1 MRTFDH
7 VVRLGVIGLALGVA
21 PAAAF
26 DPPRPA
32 GRAWVEDIPRP
43 PAPVPFVRAPAPP
56 PVPAPRL
63 APPAALTAPAAPAS
77 VAPGLVAPPAAP
89 AYAPANAPSLSAP
102 TSAPAFAPS
111 APSLTP
117 SVQQTPF
124 EALRSGTQKL
134 RAGKTGE
141 AVTSLE
147 YAAAEGVTA
156 ARWKLGRMYA
166 EGDGVPQSDLRAFE
180 YFSSIAN
187 ARPDEV
193 PGTPQAR
200 FVASA
205 FVALG
210 HYYREGIPDSPV
222 KADIARARQMY
233 AYAASYF
240 GDPDAQYHLGRLY
253 LDGIGVQKDPRQ
265 AALWFNAAAKKG
277 QHHAQAVL
285 GRMLF
290 TGEDVPRQA
299 ARGLMLLTLAR
310 DAGGRE
316 EAWLNA
322 LYEAAF
328 RQATD
333 DERAFALVLLERWL
347 RGRRD

>member
-1 MRTFDH
+1 MRTFDL
-7 VVRLGVIGLALGVA
+7 VRLGLIGLALGVP

-26 DPPRPA
+26 DPPRP
-32 GRAWVEDIPRP
+32 RAWVDDIPRP
-43 PAPVPFVRAPAPP
+43 PAPVPFVRTPAPQLVP
-56 PVPAPRL
+56 TPRPV
-63 APPAALTAPAAPAS
+63 PPAAAPVLMAPAS
-77 VAPGLVAPPAAP
+77 AP
-89 AYAPANAPSLSAP
+89 AYAPANTQPLSAP
-102 TSAPAFAPS
+102 TTAPAFAPS

-117 SVQQTPF
+117 AARQTPF
-124 EALRSGTQKL
+124 DALRAGTQKL
-134 RAGKTGE
+134 RAGKTDE

-187 ARPDEV
+187 ARPDEI

-210 HYYREGIPDSPV
+210 HYYREGIANSPV
-222 KADIARARQMY
+222 KADLARARELY
-233 AYAASYF
+233 AYAASFF
-240 GDPDAQYHLGRLY
+240 GDADAQYHLGRLY

-290 TGEDVPRQA
+290 TGEDVPRQG

-316 EAWLNA
+316 EAWLHE

>member
-7 VVRLGVIGLALGVA
+7 VVRLDLIFLGVIGLALGVA

-26 DPPRPA
+26 DPPRPV

-43 PAPVPFVRAPAPP
+43 PAPVPFVRTPSPVPAARPAPP
-56 PVPAPRL
+56 
-63 APPAALTAPAAPAS
+63 ALAPAATPVLIA
-77 VAPGLVAPPAAP
+77 PAAP
-89 AYAPANAPSLSAP
+89 AYAPANTPSLTAP

-117 SVQQTPF
+117 AARQTPF
-124 EALRSGTQKL
+124 EAFRAGTQQLK
-134 RAGKTGE
+134 AGKANE
-141 AVTSLE
+141 AVSSLE

-187 ARPDEV
+187 ARPDEI

-253 LDGIGVQKDPRQ
+253 LDGIGVPKDPRH

-277 QHHAQAVL
+277 QYHAQAVL

-310 DAGGRE
+310 DAGGRDE
-316 EAWLNA
+316 GWLSA

-333 DERAFALVLLERWL
+333 DERAFALILLERWL

>member
-1 MRTFDH
+1 MRTFDL
-7 VVRLGVIGLALGVA
+7 VRCSLIGVA
-21 PAAAF
+21 VGITPAAAF

-32 GRAWVEDIPRP
+32 PRAWVEDIPRP
-43 PAPVPFVRAPAPP
+43 PAPVPLVRTPM
-56 PVPAPRL
+56 
-63 APPAALTAPAAPAS
+63 PAAR
-77 VAPGLVAPPAAP
+77 VAPPMPAPALAAPVAPALAVPAP
-89 AYAPANAPSLSAP
+89 AYAPSTPSMTAP

-117 SVQQTPF
+117 SVRPTPF
-124 EALRSGTQKL
+124 EAFRAGTQKL
-134 RAGKTGE
+134 RAGKSGE
-141 AVTSLE
+141 AVSELE
-147 YAAAEGVTA
+147 YAAEQGITA

-187 ARPDEV
+187 ARPDEI
-193 PGTPQAR
+193 PGTSQAR

-210 HYYREGIPDSPV
+210 HYYREGIADSPV
-222 KADIARARQMY
+222 RADLARARQMY

-253 LDGIGVQKDPRQ
+253 LDGIGVHKDSRQ

-277 QHHAQAVL
+277 QYQAQAVL

-299 ARGLMLLTLAR
+299 GRGLMLLTLAR

-316 EAWLNA
+316 EAWISE

-328 RQATD
+328 KQATE
-333 DERAFALVLLERWL
+333 DERSLALILLERWL